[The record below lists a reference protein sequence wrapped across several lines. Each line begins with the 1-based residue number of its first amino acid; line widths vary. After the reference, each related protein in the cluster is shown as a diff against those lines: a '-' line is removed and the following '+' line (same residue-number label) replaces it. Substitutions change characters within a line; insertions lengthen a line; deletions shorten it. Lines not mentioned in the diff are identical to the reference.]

1 MSKMTKYLVL
11 MLGLLAAAQIR
22 AQSPN
27 EIIGKWN
34 NKEDKHGLMEFY
46 QAEDGLYYGRM
57 INADGGEAKNGKVVL
72 RKLRY
77 NSESKTFTGL
87 ISPPDFNIELN
98 ATLSWI
104 EKDALLV
111 VAKNMFKT
119 KKIRFDRIKQ

>member
-27 EIIGKWN
+27 EITGKWN

-46 QAEDGLYYGRM
+46 QGEDGLYYGRM
-57 INADGGEAKNGKVVL
+57 INADGGEAKLGKVVL

-104 EKDALLV
+104 DKDALLV